1 MGHNKMKSDVGLF
14 FEAVRGNNINIVIDL
29 VKQGIDVNSV
39 DKNNYN
45 KTALHIAAEMGYK
58 DILELLIKDRAN
70 INIQD
75 DFGDVPLH
83 VAVDNDHREL
93 AKILIENNSD
103 YIEHVR
109 EILGVNEDGSIKL
122 DF

>member
-1 MGHNKMKSDVGLF
+1 
-14 FEAVRGNNINIVIDL
+14 
-29 VKQGIDVNSV
+29 
-39 DKNNYN
+39 
-45 KTALHIAAEMGYK
+45 
-58 DILELLIKDRAN
+58 
-70 INIQD
+70 
-75 DFGDVPLH
+75 
-83 VAVDNDHREL
+83 VDNDHREL

>member
-1 MGHNKMKSDVGLF
+1 MKSDVGLF
-14 FEAVRGNNINIVIDL
+14 FEAVRGNNINKVIEL